1 MQNTEADEAAAVEA
15 LIRVIDCDDRE
26 AAILRQRYTGAEPR
40 SMAQVA
46 ADYAITKSRLQQVE
60 AALVLRLARSGL
72 DLPPTLAAT
81 AFEGRQPRSQFLR
94 RRREAARRRCVD
106 CEKPTRA
113 ASDYCQEHRQLELT
127 CAVCG
132 TQFTRERVVHAR
144 RGRDERYG
152 DLVFCGRRCFG
163 IHLGRT
169 VGFAAPSHPYQT
181 GELPWA
187 SKKSD

>member
-1 MQNTEADEAAAVEA
+1 MENEAQAIEA
-15 LIRVIDCDDRE
+15 LIREAECNDRE
-26 AAILRQRYTGAEPR
+26 QAILRQRYTGAEPR
-40 SMAQVA
+40 TMAQLA
-46 ADYAITKSRLQQVE
+46 AGYALTTQRLQQIE
-60 AALVLRLARSGL
+60 SALILRLARSGL

-81 AFEGRQPRSQFLR
+81 AFEGQQPRNQFLR

-106 CEKPTRA
+106 CEKPTKA
-113 ASDYCQEHRQLELT
+113 ASDYCAEHRQLELT

-132 TQFTRERVVHAR
+132 TQFTRKRVVHAR

-152 DLVFCGRRCFG
+152 DQVFCGRRCFG

-169 VGFAAPSHPYQT
+169 VGFAAPNHPYQT
-181 GELPWA
+181 GGLPWA